1 MRLLFFIGLFFVSA
15 TSCFSQQIDKDL
27 LALKQRMDS
36 VTFFNAK
43 LNLKVAISFINM
55 PEKRAKITYTK
66 GKRMKID
73 TDDFVLLPKRG
84 LDFSLNSLTEYP
96 YITVDRGN
104 EVKNGKHCKV
114 LNIIP
119 IDSKADFSIATVWL
133 DQKSKRLHAT
143 EINTKKDG
151 AYQMEMEYQKTKDV
165 LPQKVAIS
173 FEIEKIKIPINFL
186 GKGSS
191 IDRKK
196 MNTKTAKTGK
206 IYLQLIYSNIK
217 KQLS

>member
-1 MRLLFFIGLFFVSA
+1 MRILIYIGFLILTV
-15 TSCFSQQIDKDL
+15 TSCFSQQIDKDIVT
-27 LALKQRMDS
+27 LKQRMDS

-43 LNLKVAISFINM
+43 LNLKVDISFINM
-55 PEKRAKITYTK
+55 PEKQATITYSK

-73 TDDFVLLPKRG
+73 TKDFVLLPKKG

-96 YITVDRGN
+96 YITVDRGK
-104 EVKNGKHCKV
+104 EVKNGKLCKV

-119 IDSKADFSIATVWL
+119 IDPKADFSIATVWL
-133 DQKSKRLHAT
+133 DQKTKRLHTT

-151 AYQMEMEYQKTKDV
+151 TYQMAMEYEKAKDI
-165 LPQKVAIS
+165 LPKKVEVS
-173 FEIEKIKIPINFL
+173 FEIEKLKIPVNFL
-186 GKGSS
+186 GKGTS

-196 MNTKTAKTGK
+196 MKAEATKKGK